1 MSGPDRQSP
10 PVETP
15 VGAPVEAHPATTIP
29 KIKTRS
35 PSSPQT
41 SPHHRPPPPKD
52 RYAPRPQTSV
62 SLADT
67 IGPHRSISSFS
78 SFTRV
83 NPATAHL
90 LDDLAAK
97 MTLLAP
103 LNGAIDALPRKPWEE
118 PEPEPTPPP
127 PDQDPDQTSQE
138 GRQAQDR
145 ARHNLDR
152 FVRAHIVLGMAPW
165 KEGTRTETLAGGRQ
179 IWWEERGDG
188 VRVVYPDGTEV
199 ERVAARVA
207 NGELWVLRGVLNYK

>member
-10 PVETP
+10 PVVE
-15 VGAPVEAHPATTIP
+15 APVEAHPATTIP

-41 SPHHRPPPPKD
+41 SPHHTTPPAQD
-52 RYAPRPQTSV
+52 RYAPKPQTSV

-103 LNGAIDALPRKPWEE
+103 LNSAIDALPRKPWE
-118 PEPEPTPPP
+118 EPEPTPPP

-138 GRQAQDR
+138 GQQAQDR
-145 ARHNLDR
+145 AKHNLDR

-165 KEGTRTETLAGGRQ
+165 KEGTKAETLAGGGQ
-179 IWWEERGDG
+179 IWWEEREDDG
-188 VRVVYPDGTEV
+188 VRVVYPDGMEV

-207 NGELWVLRGVLNYK
+207 NGELWILRGVLNFK